1 MSATDS
7 PSMPS
12 PDRYGVVGH
21 PIAHSKSPFIHA
33 QFAAATGQ
41 NMIYERYDV
50 KPEEFAQQLREFFER
65 GGCGLNVTLPH
76 KEAAARFADRLT
88 TRARLAGAVNT
99 LRRCSDGTIEGD
111 NTDGAGL
118 LADLQRLETPLA
130 GASVLILGAGGA
142 TRGILAPLLAQRPA
156 SVFIANRSAER
167 AQQLAHDFAAEA
179 GDGCML
185 RAGSFEQIPAGPTD
199 LVLHATSLGLEGKV
213 PPVPATV
220 FGPATLAYDLG
231 YGITDTPFTRW
242 AREQGSGRVAQGL
255 GMLIEQA
262 AEAFWIWRGVRPDT
276 TSVRHELQA

>member
-1 MSATDS
+1 MSVTDS
-7 PSMPS
+7 PRVPS

-33 QFAAATGQ
+33 HFAAATGQ
-41 NMIYERYDV
+41 NMTYERYDV
-50 KPEEFAQQLREFFER
+50 KPEEFEQRLREFFET

-76 KEAAARFADRLT
+76 KEAASRFADQLT

-99 LRRCSDGTIEGD
+99 LRRCIDGTIEGD

-118 LADLQRLETPLA
+118 LADLRHLEVRVA

-142 TRGILAPLLAQRPA
+142 TRGILAPLLEQNPG
-156 SVFIANRSAER
+156 SVFIANRSTER
-167 AQQLAHDFAAEA
+167 AQQLAHDFAKEA
-179 GDGCML
+179 GDRCTL
-185 RAGSFEQIPAGPTD
+185 RAGSFEQIPAVPTD

-213 PPVPATV
+213 PPVLATV

-231 YGITDTPFTRW
+231 YGVTDTPFTRW

-262 AEAFWIWRGVRPDT
+262 AEAFWIWRGVRPNT
-276 TSVRHELQA
+276 ASVRHELQA

>member
-1 MSATDS
+1 MNAVDS
-7 PSMPS
+7 PRLSP

-21 PIAHSKSPFIHA
+21 PIAHSKSPFIHT
-33 QFAAATGQ
+33 QFAAASGQ
-41 NMIYERYDV
+41 HMVYERYDIA
-50 KPEEFAQQLREFFER
+50 PQDFEYRLRDFFDQ

-88 TRARLAGAVNT
+88 PRARLAGAVNT
-99 LRRCSDGTIEGD
+99 LRRCGDGAIEGD

-118 LADLQRLETPLA
+118 LADLQRLGAQLT
-130 GASVLILGAGGA
+130 GASIVILGAGGA
-142 TRGILAPLLAQRPA
+142 TRGILAPLLQQRPA
-156 SVFIANRSAER
+156 TLYIANRSAER
-167 AQQLAHDFAAEA
+167 AQQLVQDFAAEA
-179 GDGCML
+179 GEHCRL
-185 RAGSFEQIPAGPTD
+185 RGGGFEQIPTGPVD

-213 PPVPATV
+213 PSMPSGL

-231 YGITDTPFTRW
+231 YGITDTPFTLT
-242 AREQGSGRVAQGL
+242 ARTQGAGRVAQGL